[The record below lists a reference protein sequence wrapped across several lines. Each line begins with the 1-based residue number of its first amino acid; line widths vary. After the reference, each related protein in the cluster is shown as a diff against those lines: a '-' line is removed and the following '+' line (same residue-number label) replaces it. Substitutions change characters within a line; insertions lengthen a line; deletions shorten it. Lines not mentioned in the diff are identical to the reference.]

1 MRVCIL
7 AFVALLAVE
16 VQDAEAQ
23 RNCKKGIPCGNTCI
37 SATKTCRIGSQ
48 PAQPTKAEESAA
60 VARLFG
66 TPEPPP
72 IPPTFGPYVGSID
85 GNIYYSINC
94 RTAWKLSEDE
104 RVYFPSEE
112 NAQIRGY
119 RRSRAKG
126 C

>member
-1 MRVCIL
+1 MKTL
-7 AFVALLAVE
+7 AMIAV
-16 VQDAEAQ
+16 VLTAVVSQDAGAQ

-48 PAQPTKAEESAA
+48 PAPTQAEESAA

-66 TPEPPP
+66 NPEPVP
-72 IPPTFGPYVGSID
+72 IPPTFGPFVGSVD

-94 RTAWKLSEDE
+94 KTAWKLSEDE
-104 RVYFPSEE
+104 RVYFPTEE
-112 NAQIRGY
+112 NARIRGY

-126 C
+126 